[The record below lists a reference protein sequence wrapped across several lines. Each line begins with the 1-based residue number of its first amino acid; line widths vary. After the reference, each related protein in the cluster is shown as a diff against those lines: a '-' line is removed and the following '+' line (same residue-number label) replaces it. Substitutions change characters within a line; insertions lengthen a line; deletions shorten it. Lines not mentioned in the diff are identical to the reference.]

1 MNTPRSEDKTRIV
14 QNSTIPDGF
23 RIYVMIITFM
33 VMKTRWVSDL
43 EISISSL
50 SNLPLNSILYS
61 QNVQFLCSKYTPS

>member
-1 MNTPRSEDKTRIV
+1 MNTPRSEDKTR
-14 QNSTIPDGF
+14 IPDGF

-33 VMKTRWVSDL
+33 LMKTRWVSDL